1 MQTYLLFVD
10 FLLVK
15 QQYVRMIQSTISTMN
30 RRKATKE
37 PDIRMKVNRSSESG
51 FVLSTVGEVSDSDV
65 LVEVALDLGS
75 SDVVDN
81 DSDKVGS

>member
-1 MQTYLLFVD
+1 MD

-15 QQYVRMIQSTISTMN
+15 QQYNMRIIQSIISTMN

-37 PDIRMKVNRSSESG
+37 PDIRMKVNRFSESG
-51 FVLSTVGEVSDSDV
+51 FVLSTVGEVPDV
-65 LVEVALDLGS
+65 LVEVILDLGL